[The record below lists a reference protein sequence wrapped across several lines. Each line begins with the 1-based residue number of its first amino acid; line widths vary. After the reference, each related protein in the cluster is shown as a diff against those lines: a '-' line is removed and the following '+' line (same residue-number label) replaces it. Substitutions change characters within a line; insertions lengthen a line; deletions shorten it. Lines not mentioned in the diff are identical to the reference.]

1 MAATKK
7 VGPATAYVADAS
19 PGEPV
24 CVYGTGG
31 SGEGLTVSLYF
42 GRRGKLKGVV
52 VFDMD
57 TGEELGAHGKLPK
70 DYQD

>member
-1 MAATKK
+1 MAATTQ
-7 VGPATAYVADAS
+7 VGPATAYVANAS

-31 SGEGLTVSLYF
+31 SGEGLIVNLYF
-42 GRRGKLKGVV
+42 GKKGKLKGVV

-57 TGEELGAHGKLPK
+57 EGEELAAIGKLPK

>member
-1 MAATKK
+1 MAVGTK
-7 VGPATAYVADAS
+7 VGPATAYVASSS

-42 GRRGKLKGVV
+42 GKKGKLKGVV

-57 TGEELGAHGKLPK
+57 EGEELGVFGKLPE
-70 DYQD
+70 DYQE